1 MWREVIFVS
10 AVAAGC
16 LTASAA
22 LAQSD
27 KQFLSD
33 AIKGD
38 NTEIALGHLAVQKG
52 ASDGVRSFG
61 QILIND
67 HGQGKKDA
75 SALAAD
81 LEVKV
86 VSGVSPE
93 AQGEIDTLQ
102 RVTGA
107 DFDKAFVGYMV
118 SEHEKDI
125 AAFKEKASEGDRP
138 VSALAKKTL
147 PVLEK
152 HLQLARSLN
161 D

>member
-1 MWREVIFVS
+1 MWREVIFVG

-16 LTASAA
+16 LIASAA
-22 LAQSD
+22 FAQSD

-33 AIKGD
+33 AIKDD
-38 NTEIALGHLAVQKG
+38 NAEIALGHLAVQKA
-52 ASDGVRSFG
+52 ASDGLRSFG
-61 QILIND
+61 QMLVDD
-67 HGQGKKDA
+67 HSQGKKDA

-81 LEVKV
+81 LDVKV
-86 VSGVSPE
+86 TSGVSQE
-93 AQGEIDTLQ
+93 AQGEIDTLE

-118 SEHEKDI
+118 SGHEKDI
-125 AAFKEKASEGDRP
+125 SAFKEKAGEGDRP
-138 VSALAKKTL
+138 VPALARKAL

-152 HLQLARSLN
+152 HLQFARSLN

>member
-1 MWREVIFVS
+1 MWREVLFVG

-16 LTASAA
+16 LIASAA

-38 NTEIALGHLAVQKG
+38 NAEIALGQLAVRKG
-52 ASDGVRSFG
+52 ASDGVRSFA
-61 QILIND
+61 QMLIDD
-67 HGQGKKDA
+67 HGRGKKEPTA
-75 SALAAD
+75 PPAD
-81 LEVKV
+81 LDVKV
-86 VSGVSPE
+86 TSGISPQV
-93 AQGEIDTLQ
+93 QGEIDTLQ
-102 RVTGA
+102 RATGP
-107 DFDKAFVGYMV
+107 DFDKAFVAYMV
-118 SEHEKDI
+118 SDHEKDI
-125 AAFKEKASEGDRP
+125 AAFKEKAGEGDRP
-138 VSALAKKTL
+138 VSALARKTL

>member
-1 MWREVIFVS
+1 MWREVLFVG

-16 LTASAA
+16 LIASGA

-38 NTEIALGHLAVQKG
+38 NAEIALGQLAVQKG

-61 QILIND
+61 QVLIDD
-67 HGQGKKDA
+67 HGEGKKEA

-81 LEVKV
+81 LDVKV
-86 VSGVSPE
+86 TSGVGPE
-93 AQGEIDTLQ
+93 AQSEIDTLQ
-102 RVTGA
+102 RATGA
-107 DFDKAFVGYMV
+107 DFDKAFAGYMV

-125 AAFKEKASEGDRP
+125 AAFKEKAGEGDRP
-138 VSALAKKTL
+138 VSALARKTL